1 VKYDSVNTCIYSS
14 YTLPSSADFMLAKCA
29 DFMLAKCL
37 ASELTPSSTRFPKTQ
52 NSVRSACYVPV

>member
-14 YTLPSSADFMLAKCA
+14 YTLPSSA